1 MTEELEDEQI
11 EALLDDLKRKVERLR
26 VTYEQYFLGI
36 EKVPPLQQRRDVVRD
51 VHRLTQL
58 RIKRAA
64 LKFRFQSL
72 VQRFNAHKAYWTRTE
87 REIEMGTH
95 KRQTFRAKKRESRDS
110 DVLASEDWLA
120 INAIR
125 SRDGDEAAE
134 QAQAE
139 RIAAREREARER
151 RAAAQREKQDEDAAA
166 AEFLRSMGV
175 DAGPEPSAKKASAET
190 VRGVSAEHVA
200 ERAAKLKALRAKL
213 RNAPGSAGGPTDG
226 DRALYD
232 RLVAAKRKLNQSTD
246 TLDYDKVQRSLEA
259 QRKKLAAKH
268 QGKRIDFDV
277 VVKDGNAF
285 LKPVAR

>member
-1 MTEELEDEQI
+1 MTEELEDDQI

-95 KRQTFRAKKRESRDS
+95 KRQTFRAKQRESRDS
-110 DVLASEDWLA
+110 DILASEDWLA

-125 SRDGDEAAE
+125 SRDGDDAAE

-151 RAAAQREKQDEDAAA
+151 RAAELRAKQDEDATA
-166 AEFLRSMGV
+166 AEFLRAMGV
-175 DAGPEPSAKKASAET
+175 DAGPPRAAAKPSAQE

-200 ERAAKLKALRAKL
+200 ERAAKLKAMRAKL
-213 RNAPGSAGGPTDG
+213 RQQPGVAGPDA

-259 QRKKLAAKH
+259 QRKKLAEKH